1 MRDIEAVVDAA
12 GFRQFDVLATCW
24 GGPIGVEYA
33 ARHSDRVQRLVL
45 YGAYALGRLRG
56 EQPIAAETARL
67 MLDLT
72 RIGWGQENHAF
83 CQVWGSYFQ
92 PGGTLAHFRSW
103 SEQQALSTS
112 AETAVRLLQIGWQ
125 TDVRAAARKIKC
137 PTLSLHVVRDTVV
150 PIEVG
155 RELATLIPDCRFT
168 QIDGENHMPLSD
180 EPAWPKIVAEIENF
194 LKQPIEAGGVRHN
207 LPLDDLTG
215 RERDVLDA
223 IAQGLDNS
231 EIAASLGLS
240 EKTVRNHI
248 TRVLDKI
255 GVEHR
260 YEAIVRAR
268 EAGFGMKSKLTSAR

>member
-1 MRDIEAVVDAA
+1 
-12 GFRQFDVLATCW
+12 
-24 GGPIGVEYA
+24 
-33 ARHSDRVQRLVL
+33 
-45 YGAYALGRLRG
+45 
-56 EQPIAAETARL
+56 
-67 MLDLT
+67 
-72 RIGWGQENHAF
+72 
-83 CQVWGSYFQ
+83 
-92 PGGTLAHFRSW
+92 
-103 SEQQALSTS
+103 
-112 AETAVRLLQIGWQ
+112 
-125 TDVRAAARKIKC
+125 
-137 PTLSLHVVRDTVV
+137 
-150 PIEVG
+150 
-155 RELATLIPDCRFT
+155 
-168 QIDGENHMPLSD
+168 
-180 EPAWPKIVAEIENF
+180 
-194 LKQPIEAGGVRHN
+194 VRHN